1 MKSQLIWRDVFY
13 EEGVDIVVGTH
24 PHVIQK
30 YEMYKEKNNDREML
44 IYYSLGNF
52 VSANQRKDHNSGG
65 IGTFTV
71 TKSVDGIEISD
82 EEFFKIETIYPN
94 FIDK

>member
-1 MKSQLIWRDVFY
+1 
-13 EEGVDIVVGTH
+13 
-24 PHVIQK
+24 
-30 YEMYKEKNNDREML
+30 ML